1 MVLSWITFPL
11 LQMASEID
19 SPVLLIHGENAHSR
33 YFSEGAFEAMTGVK
47 PEPGKT
53 TVVGNKELLIVPGAV
68 HCDLYDDR
76 ARVIPYDKIESFFK
90 ENLK

>member
-1 MVLSWITFPL
+1 MPL
-11 LQMASEID
+11 LQMAAEIE

-53 TVVGNKELLIVPGAV
+53 SVVGNKELMIIPGAV
-68 HCDLYDDR
+68 HTDLYDDR
-76 ARVIPYDKIESFFK
+76 AGVIPYDKLEDFLRK
-90 ENLK
+90 NLK